1 MRVFA
6 ITGPIGSSIKKF
18 SQQFADK
25 IAEKIEVTIID
36 ESNFLVLT
44 NDDDQKD
51 DEVTKLIP
59 VEYNKNRPIDY
70 ARLKEAISSQPGIVI
85 VSGNYLFADES
96 LRALFDVKVFVSAD
110 GDTCV
115 ANYLKTIKPTATTVE
130 PVLDF
135 FEKDIKV
142 KNDQQINP
150 LEKHT
155 DITIPEGKLDGPA
168 MMVLLTSVDRLY
180 PQLPKEVRGN
190 KSQSFFFTP
199 ESGPKT
205 KTESTE
211 KSKIEGAEMI
221 STDGLDIQ
229 QTRESQEYNPYSST
243 PSNV

>member
-96 LRALFDVKVFVSAD
+96 LRALFDVKVFVSAE
-110 GDTCV
+110 GDTCL

-130 PVLDF
+130 P
-135 FEKDIKV
+135 
-142 KNDQQINP
+142 
-150 LEKHT
+150 
-155 DITIPEGKLDGPA
+155 
-168 MMVLLTSVDRLY
+168 LLGFLRRIL
-180 PQLPKEVRGN
+180 
-190 KSQSFFFTP
+190 
-199 ESGPKT
+199 
-205 KTESTE
+205 
-211 KSKIEGAEMI
+211 KSKMI
-221 STDGLDIQ
+221 NKLTL
-229 QTRESQEYNPYSST
+229 
-243 PSNV
+243 